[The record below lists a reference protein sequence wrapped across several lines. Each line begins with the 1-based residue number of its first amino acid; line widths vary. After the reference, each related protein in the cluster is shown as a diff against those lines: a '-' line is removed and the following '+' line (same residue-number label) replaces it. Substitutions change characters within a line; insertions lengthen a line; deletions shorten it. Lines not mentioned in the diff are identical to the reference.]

1 VQIAKTDSLP
11 TICSILI
18 VQDKDADFA
27 QIKTGL
33 ISAQSSK
40 QNLERS
46 TSLADALRRLRRG
59 GIDIILLE
67 LTLPGTKGIDAIQK
81 ICLAAPD
88 IPIIAMSES
97 AAIETALEALKY
109 GAEDYIQ
116 IGITDKSTLFRS
128 IKFALARHAARATN
142 DGLASIVNASPDAII
157 SETLKGTITSWN
169 HGAADLFGYSTEEA
183 TGKSMSL
190 IIPEE
195 NAGEQKNILKAV
207 ENGETI
213 RSRETVRLNKE
224 GERID
229 VSSTI
234 SPILKADGT
243 VAGAAAVDHDIT
255 ARKTAQKVHQQSE
268 ELYHIL
274 VAGVKEYAI
283 FTLDSDGIVQTWNE
297 GAKRLKGYVATE
309 IIGKHYSVFYGADD
323 QELKLPEAQLKNAIT
338 HGSDEDQGWRKRK
351 DGSSFLADVVITP
364 LFSATG
370 ELRGF
375 TNITRDITDRK
386 LAENE
391 IADSRLRL
399 SLALEAAAV
408 GVWDFDLAKN
418 TVWRSLKHDE
428 IFGHHQQL
436 QEWNFATFL
445 AYVLP
450 MDRSLAKEAFKLAIE
465 KGQLRL
471 QCRII
476 RANDKAV
483 RWIAVRGET
492 VWNKEGGA
500 TRLLGTIADITEVKE
515 QHEQQRLL
523 AIMQEREDFMAT
535 LTHDM
540 KNPLIGANRLL
551 ELFVAGGL
559 GDLTNQQKE
568 LLQCLKD
575 SNASLLKLIAN
586 LIDIYRLD
594 KDTNELFIQ
603 NCDLV
608 NIVNCCLSRTLPL
621 AKLRAISIKTELPP
635 SMIVRADTSSIERV
649 VQNLLDNAL
658 KFAPDSGAIKVRLVS
673 TDPNTIL
680 EIEDNGPGIAPE
692 EQSLLFKRFYQGAAG
707 KRYTGGSGL
716 GLYLCK
722 QIVVAHSGSI
732 ECQSKPGQTTVFRVS
747 LPTQNPKTQQE
758 ARLCHQA

>member
-1 VQIAKTDSLP
+1 
-11 TICSILI
+11 
-18 VQDKDADFA
+18 
-27 QIKTGL
+27 
-33 ISAQSSK
+33 
-40 QNLERS
+40 
-46 TSLADALRRLRRG
+46 
-59 GIDIILLE
+59 
-67 LTLPGTKGIDAIQK
+67 
-81 ICLAAPD
+81 
-88 IPIIAMSES
+88 M
-97 AAIETALEALKY
+97 
-109 GAEDYIQ
+109 
-116 IGITDKSTLFRS
+116 
-128 IKFALARHAARATN
+128 
-142 DGLASIVNASPDAII
+142 
-157 SETLKGTITSWN
+157 
-169 HGAADLFGYSTEEA
+169 
-183 TGKSMSL
+183 
-190 IIPEE
+190 
-195 NAGEQKNILKAV
+195 
-207 ENGETI
+207 
-213 RSRETVRLNKE
+213 
-224 GERID
+224 
-229 VSSTI
+229 
-234 SPILKADGT
+234 
-243 VAGAAAVDHDIT
+243 
-255 ARKTAQKVHQQSE
+255 HQQSE

-375 TNITRDITDRK
+375 TNITRDITDRNWQK
-386 LAENE
+386 ELPTTGCV
-391 IADSRLRL
+391 
-399 SLALEAAAV
+399 EA
-408 GVWDFDLAKN
+408 GSGDFDPPK
-418 TVWRSLKHDE
+418 TQSGSLKHDE

-445 AYVLP
+445 LCP
-450 MDRSLAKEAFKLAIE
+450 TNGPSSQRGFKLAIE

-608 NIVNCCLSRTLPL
+608 NIVNCACRTLP
-621 AKLRAISIKTELPP
+621 
-635 SMIVRADTSSIERV
+635 
-649 VQNLLDNAL
+649 
-658 KFAPDSGAIKVRLVS
+658 
-673 TDPNTIL
+673 
-680 EIEDNGPGIAPE
+680 
-692 EQSLLFKRFYQGAAG
+692 
-707 KRYTGGSGL
+707 
-716 GLYLCK
+716 
-722 QIVVAHSGSI
+722 
-732 ECQSKPGQTTVFRVS
+732 
-747 LPTQNPKTQQE
+747 
-758 ARLCHQA
+758 